1 VTERPDTHTRP
12 LWRDR
17 RFVTYWSG
25 QTVSQLGDRVS
36 ELALPLIAVTTLHA
50 SPAEVGVL
58 TAAIWAPN
66 LLSVVVGAWVDH
78 HRRKKRLLVVANLV
92 QAAAVAVLPAAYG
105 FGVMSMGLLYAVA
118 LVLGAG
124 GVLYQTSYP
133 PFFARL
139 VRRDQYLQAN
149 SLLSATRSGSFIAGP
164 ALGGLLIE
172 AVTAPVA
179 MVVDAVS
186 FVASSLAI
194 FSVRVEEPPVAGP
207 QDSPRLWRRA
217 VEGLRFLRRHPYL
230 RATLGCSTVLNFF
243 TFVAS
248 AVVILF
254 ASRTLEL
261 DAGQIGLAFGL
272 GAMGGLVG
280 AVGASRLAR
289 RLGPGVTGVL
299 GAVLFCAP
307 LAFIPLAS
315 GPDWLKIAVL
325 AAVEFVSSVG
335 VMFYDINMNS
345 IQTAVTP
352 DRMRSRSAG
361 AYATVNY
368 GIRPLGALL
377 GGLRAGWIGVPLTLV
392 LAGIGGCLG
401 VLFLW
406 RAPVLRTRGVE
417 DLDAIEVE
425 TAPTP

>member
-1 VTERPDTHTRP
+1 MTEPATSHTGP

-17 RFVTYWSG
+17 RFATYWSG

-58 TAAIWAPN
+58 TAAIWAAN
-66 LLSVVVGAWVDH
+66 LLSLVVGAWVDH
-78 HRRKKRLLVVANLV
+78 QRRKKRLLVIANLV
-92 QAAAVAVLPAAYG
+92 QAGAVAVLPVAHVLG
-105 FGVMSMGLLYAVA
+105 FMSMWLLYAVA
-118 LVLGAG
+118 LLLGAG

-139 VRRDQYLQAN
+139 VRQDQYLEAN

-164 ALGGLLIE
+164 ALGGLLIQ

-186 FVASSLAI
+186 FVASALAI
-194 FSVRVEEPPVAGP
+194 GSVRLEEPPVERAAESTG
-207 QDSPRLWRRA
+207 LWRRA
-217 VEGLRFLRRHPYL
+217 VEGLRFLRHHPYL
-230 RATLGCSTVLNFF
+230 RATLGSSTVINLFNF
-243 TFVAS
+243 VGS

-254 ASRTLEL
+254 ASRTLQL
-261 DAGQIGLAFGL
+261 DAGQIGVAFGI
-272 GAMGGLVG
+272 G
-280 AVGASRLAR
+280 AVGGLLGAVLASRVSR
-289 RLGPGVTGVL
+289 RLGPGVTGMV
-299 GAVLFCAP
+299 GAILFSAP
-307 LAFIPLAS
+307 LAFFPLAS
-315 GPDWLKIAVL
+315 GPDWAKIAVL

-335 VMFYDINMNS
+335 VMLYDINVNS

-368 GIRPLGALL
+368 GVRPLGALL
-377 GGLRAGWIGVPLTLV
+377 GGLLGEWVGVPATLV
-392 LAGIGGCLG
+392 VAGVGGCLG
-401 VLFLW
+401 VLWLW
-406 RAPVLRTRGVE
+406 RSPVFRIRRVE
-417 DLDAIEVE
+417 DLEAVEV
-425 TAPTP
+425 

>member
-1 VTERPDTHTRP
+1 MTAAGDACDTHTAP

-36 ELALPLIAVTTLHA
+36 ELALPLIAVTTLQA
-50 SPAEVGVL
+50 GPAEIGAL

-66 LLSVVVGAWVDH
+66 LLSLVVGAWVDQQ
-78 HRRKKRLLVVANLV
+78 RQKKRLLVVANLV
-92 QAAAVAVLPAAYG
+92 QAAAVAVLPVAHVAG
-105 FGVMSMGLLYAVA
+105 FVSMWLLYAVA

-139 VRRDQYLQAN
+139 VRRDQYVEAN
-149 SLLSATRSGSFIAGP
+149 SLLSATRSASFIAGP
-164 ALGGLLIE
+164 ALGGLLIQ

-179 MVVDAVS
+179 MVIDAVS
-186 FVASSLAI
+186 FLGSAFAI
-194 FSVRVEEPPVAGP
+194 GSVSVEEPPVEGAGEGP
-207 QDSPRLWRRA
+207 GLWRRA

-230 RATLGCSTVLNFF
+230 RATLGCSTVINLFSF
-243 TFVAS
+243 ISF

-254 ASRTLEL
+254 ASRTLQL
-261 DAGQIGLAFGL
+261 DPGQIGVAF
-272 GAMGGLVG
+272 AVG
-280 AVGASRLAR
+280 AVGGL
-289 RLGPGVTGVL
+289 L
-299 GAVLFCAP
+299 GAVLAAP
-307 LAFIPLAS
+307 LARWVGPGVAGTIGALTFVAPAAFIPLAS
-315 GPDWLKIAVL
+315 GPDWAKMAVL
-325 AAVEFVSSVG
+325 AATEFVASVG
-335 VMFYDINMNS
+335 VMLYDINVNS

-377 GGLRAGWIGVPLTLV
+377 GGLLGEWVGVPATLV
-392 LAGIGGCLG
+392 IAGVGGCFG
-401 VLFLW
+401 VIFLW
-406 RAPVLRTRGVE
+406 RSPVMRIRRVDDLEAVE
-417 DLDAIEVE
+417 V
-425 TAPTP
+425 

>member
-1 VTERPDTHTRP
+1 VTDLQATHTRP

-66 LLSVVVGAWVDH
+66 LLSLVVGAWVDH
-78 HRRKKRLLVVANLV
+78 QRRKKRLLVVANLG
-92 QAAAVAVLPAAYG
+92 QAAAVAVLPVAHG
-105 FGVMSMGLLYAVA
+105 FGVMSMWLLYAVA

-124 GVLYQTSYP
+124 GVLYQTSYQ

-164 ALGGLLIE
+164 
-172 AVTAPVA
+172 
-179 MVVDAVS
+179 
-186 FVASSLAI
+186 LAI
-194 FSVRVEEPPVAGP
+194 ASVSVEEPPVARA
-207 QDSPRLWRRA
+207 DESPRLWRRA

-230 RATLGCSTVLNFF
+230 RATLGCSTVLNLFS
-243 TFVAS
+243 FVAS

-272 GAMGGLVG
+272 GAVGGLVG
-280 AVGASRLAR
+280 AAGASGMAR
-289 RLGPGVTGVL
+289 RLGPGVAGVV

-315 GPDWLKIAVL
+315 GPDWVKIAVL
-325 AAVEFVSSVG
+325 SAVEFVSSVG
-335 VMFYDINMNS
+335 VMFYDINVNS

-377 GGLRAGWIGVPLTLV
+377 GGLMAAWIGIPITLV
-392 LAGIGGCLG
+392 VAGIGGCLG

-406 RAPVLRTRGVE
+406 RSPVVRTRRVE
-417 DLDAIEVE
+417 DLDPVE
-425 TAPTP
+425 GVTAPTP

>member
-1 VTERPDTHTRP
+1 VTQRPDTHTRP
-12 LWRDR
+12 LWRDH

-66 LLSVVVGAWVDH
+66 LLSVVVGAWVDQQ
-78 HRRKKRLLVVANLV
+78 RRRKRLLVGANLV
-92 QAAAVAVLPAAYG
+92 QAAAVAALPAAHG
-105 FGVMSMGLLYAVA
+105 FGFLSMWLLFAVA
-118 LVLGAG
+118 LALGAG
-124 GVLYQTSYP
+124 GVLYQTSYQ
-133 PFFARL
+133 PFFVRL

-149 SLLSATRSGSFIAGP
+149 SLLSATRSASFIAGP
-164 ALGGLLIE
+164 ALGGLLIQ

-186 FVASSLAI
+186 FVASSVAI
-194 FSVRVEEPPVAGP
+194 ASVRVDEPPLARAGE
-207 QDSPRLWRRA
+207 SPRLWRRA
-217 VEGLRFLRRHPYL
+217 VEGLRFLRGHPFL
-230 RATLGCSTVLNFF
+230 RATLGCSTVVNFF
-243 TFVAS
+243 SFVAS

-254 ASRTLEL
+254 ASRTLGL

-272 GAMGGLVG
+272 GAVGGLVG

-289 RLGPGVTGVL
+289 RLGPGVAGVV

-307 LAFIPLAS
+307 LAFLPLAS

-335 VMFYDINMNS
+335 VMFYDINVNS

-377 GGLRAGWIGVPLTLV
+377 GGLLAGWMGIPITLV
-392 LAGIGGCLG
+392 VAGFGGCLG
-401 VLFLW
+401 VVFLW
-406 RAPVLRTRGVE
+406 RSPVVRVRRVE
-417 DLDAIEVE
+417 DLEPVE
-425 TAPTP
+425 ALTAPTP

>member
-1 VTERPDTHTRP
+1 VTDLRDTRTRP

-17 RFVTYWSG
+17 QFATYWSG

-78 HRRKKRLLVVANLV
+78 QRRKKRLLVVANLV
-92 QAAAVAVLPAAYG
+92 QAAAVAILPVAHVAG
-105 FGVMSMGLLYAVA
+105 FMSIWLLYAVA
-118 LVLGAG
+118 LLLGAG

-139 VRRDQYLQAN
+139 VRRDQYVEAN

-164 ALGGLLIE
+164 ALGGLLIQ
-172 AVTAPVA
+172 ALTAPVA

-186 FVASSLAI
+186 FVASALAI
-194 FSVRVEEPPVAGP
+194 GSVRVEEGVVEE
-207 QDSPRLWRRA
+207 SPERSGTWLRA
-217 VEGLRFLRRHPYL
+217 LEGLRFVRRHPYL
-230 RATLGCSTVLNFF
+230 RATLGCSTVVNLFSF
-243 TFVAS
+243 LTF

-254 ASRTLEL
+254 ASRTLQL
-261 DAGQIGLAFGL
+261 DPGQIGLAFAI
-272 GAMGGLVG
+272 GAVGGLVG
-280 AVGASRLAR
+280 AVLASPLAR
-289 RLGPGVTGVL
+289 RIGPGVAGTI
-299 GAVLFCAP
+299 GAITFAAP
-307 LAFIPLAS
+307 AAFIPLAS
-315 GPDWLKIAVL
+315 GPDWAKIAVL
-325 AAVEFVSSVG
+325 AATEFVASMG
-335 VMFYDINMNS
+335 VMLYDININS

-368 GIRPLGALL
+368 GIRPLGALA
-377 GGLRAGWIGVPLTLV
+377 GGLLGEWVGVPTTLV
-392 LAGIGGCLG
+392 IAGVGGCLG
-401 VLFLW
+401 VIFLW
-406 RAPVLRTRGVE
+406 GSPVMRVRRVE
-417 DLDAIEVE
+417 DLDPVE
-425 TAPTP
+425 T

>member
-1 VTERPDTHTRP
+1 VTAPDITHTGP

-17 RFVTYWSG
+17 RFATYWSG

-50 SPAEVGVL
+50 SAAEVGVL

-66 LLSVVVGAWVDH
+66 LLSLVVGAWVDH
-78 HRRKKRLLVVANLV
+78 QRRKKRLLVVANV
-92 QAAAVAVLPAAYG
+92 IQAAAVAVLPVAHVLG
-105 FGVMSMGLLYAVA
+105 FMSMWLLYAVA
-118 LVLGAG
+118 VVLGAG

-164 ALGGLLIE
+164 ALGGLLIQ

-186 FVASSLAI
+186 FLASALAI
-194 FSVRVEEPPVAGP
+194 GSVKVDEPPLEGSSEANG
-207 QDSPRLWRRA
+207 LWPRA
-217 VEGLRFLRRHPYL
+217 VEGLKFLRRHPYL
-230 RATLGCSTVLNFF
+230 RATLGCSTVINLFNF
-243 TFVAS
+243 VGS

-254 ASRTLEL
+254 ASRSLGL
-261 DAGQIGLAFGL
+261 DPGQIGVAFGIGAVGGLL
-272 GAMGGLVG
+272 GAIVASRFARRVGPGVAAAVG
-280 AVGASRLAR
+280 AVVFS
-289 RLGPGVTGVL
+289 
-299 GAVLFCAP
+299 AP
-307 LAFIPLAS
+307 LAFFPLAG
-315 GPDWLKIAVL
+315 GPDWVKMAVL

-335 VMFYDINMNS
+335 VMLYDINVNS

-368 GIRPLGALL
+368 GVRPLGALL
-377 GGLRAGWIGVPLTLV
+377 GGLMAEWVGVPTTLIV
-392 LAGIGGCLG
+392 AGVGGCLG
-401 VLFLW
+401 VLWLW
-406 RAPVLRTRGVE
+406 RSPVVRIRRVE
-417 DLDAIEVE
+417 DLDAVE
-425 TAPTP
+425 A

>member
-1 VTERPDTHTRP
+1 MTERPDTHTRP

-207 QDSPRLWRRA
+207 QESPRLWRRA

-289 RLGPGVTGVL
+289 RLGPGVAGVV

-315 GPDWLKIAVL
+315 GPDWVKIAVL

-335 VMFYDINMNS
+335 VMFYDINVNS
-345 IQTAVTP
+345 IQTAMTP

-377 GGLRAGWIGVPLTLV
+377 GGLMAEWVGIPITLV
-392 LAGIGGCLG
+392 VAGVCGCLG

-406 RAPVLRTRGVE
+406 RSPVVRTRRVE
-417 DLDAIEVE
+417 DLDAVEV
-425 TAPTP
+425 

>member
-1 VTERPDTHTRP
+1 
-12 LWRDR
+12 
-17 RFVTYWSG
+17 
-25 QTVSQLGDRVS
+25 VS

-50 SPAEVGVL
+50 SPAEVGML

-66 LLSVVVGAWVDH
+66 LLSLLVGAWVDH

-92 QAAAVAVLPAAYG
+92 QAGAVAVLPVAHVA
-105 FGVMSMGLLYAVA
+105 GVMSMWLLYAVA

-133 PFFARL
+133 SFFARL
-139 VRRDQYLQAN
+139 VRREEYLQAN

-164 ALGGLLIE
+164 ALGGLLIQ

-186 FVASSLAI
+186 FLASALAI
-194 FSVRVEEPPVAGP
+194 GSVQVSEAPVEAAQGTAGEGSVGHGSA
-207 QDSPRLWRRA
+207 DHGEGLWRRA
-217 VEGLRFLRRHPYL
+217 VEGLRFLRHHPYL
-230 RATLGCSTVLNFF
+230 RATLGCSTVINLFNF
-243 TFVAS
+243 VGS

-254 ASRTLEL
+254 ASRSLGL
-261 DAGQIGLAFGL
+261 DPGQIGLGFGI
-272 GAMGGLVG
+272 GAVGGLVG
-280 AVGASRLAR
+280 AVVASRFAR
-289 RLGPGVTGVL
+289 RVGPGVAALV
-299 GAVLFCAP
+299 GAVVFSAP
-307 LAFIPLAS
+307 LAFFPLAG

-335 VMFYDINMNS
+335 VMLYDINVNS

-368 GIRPLGALL
+368 GVRPLGALL
-377 GGLRAGWIGVPLTLV
+377 GGLMAEWAGVPTTLV
-392 LAGIGGCLG
+392 VAGVGGCLG
-401 VLFLW
+401 ILWLW
-406 RAPVLRTRGVE
+406 RSPVVLIRRVE
-417 DLDAIEVE
+417 DLEAVE
-425 TAPTP
+425 A

>member
-1 VTERPDTHTRP
+1 VTAPEVTHTGP

-17 RFVTYWSG
+17 RFATYWSG

-36 ELALPLIAVTTLHA
+36 ELALPLIAVTTLAA

-66 LLSVVVGAWVDH
+66 LLSLVVGAWVDH
-78 HRRKKRLLVVANLV
+78 RRHKKRLLVVANLI
-92 QAAAVAVLPAAYG
+92 QAGAVAVLPVAHVLG
-105 FGVMSMGLLYAVA
+105 FMSMSLLYAVA

-139 VRRDQYLQAN
+139 VRREQYLEAN

-164 ALGGLLIE
+164 ALGGLLIQ

-186 FVASSLAI
+186 FLGSALAI
-194 FSVRVEEPPVAGP
+194 GSVRVEEPPVEASSESTG
-207 QDSPRLWRRA
+207 LWRRA
-217 VEGLRFLRRHPYL
+217 LEGLRFLRHHPYL
-230 RATLGCSTVLNFF
+230 RATLGCSTVVNLFNF
-243 TFVAS
+243 VGS

-254 ASRTLEL
+254 ASRTLGL
-261 DAGQIGLAFGL
+261 DPGQIGLAFGL
-272 GAMGGLVG
+272 GAVGGLVG
-280 AVGASRLAR
+280 AVVASRFAR
-289 RLGPGVTGVL
+289 RFGPGVAGIV
-299 GAVLFCAP
+299 GAVVFSAP
-307 LAFIPLAS
+307 LAFFPLAG
-315 GPDWLKIAVL
+315 GPDWLKITVL

-335 VMFYDINMNS
+335 VMLYDINVNS

-368 GIRPLGALL
+368 GVRPLGALL
-377 GGLRAGWIGVPLTLV
+377 GGLLAEWVGVPVTLV
-392 LAGIGGCLG
+392 VAGVGGCLG
-401 VLFLW
+401 ILWLW
-406 RAPVLRTRGVE
+406 RSPVIGIRRVE
-417 DLDAIEVE
+417 DLDAVE
-425 TAPTP
+425 A